1 MSGDMRVCDLD
12 PDLKK
17 MLMDFRFKKNNSGNT
32 AIIMKVDRETHRI
45 VLDEEVDDLESVETL
60 VEDHLPSH
68 QPRFLVLSYKVTH
81 TSTNRVSFPL
91 CFIFI
96 SPRDCNPELQMM
108 YAGSKLSLQKELD
121 ITKVFE
127 LRELEEFTEEWL
139 MSKLDK

>member
-1 MSGDMRVCDLD
+1 MRVCDLD

-17 MLMDFRFKKNNSGNT
+17 MLMEFRFRKNNSTNS
-32 AIIMKVDRETHRI
+32 AIIMKVDRESHRI
-45 VLDEEVDDLESVETL
+45 VLDEEVDDLESVSTL
-60 VEDHLPSH
+60 VEEHLPSH
-68 QPRFLVLSYKVTH
+68 QPRFLVLSYKVLH
-81 TSTNRVSFPL
+81 SSTNRVSYPL

-127 LRELEEFTEEWL
+127 VRELEELTEEWL
-139 MSKLDK
+139 MGKLDK